1 LQTYIIIIIYVYR
14 RCSSLKIYTK
24 TGDKGTTSD
33 VLGQRISKGD
43 IKIELQ
49 GSIDEINA
57 GAGYLRALLNITGL
71 SQSDLDLD
79 SGLQDIQYALFR
91 IGGDVS
97 ADLSGN
103 YIKEADLEHLEKSI
117 DLMENATG
125 PLENFIYYSGSEA
138 ATYCHVV
145 RSAARR
151 AERVFVRYMENK
163 EYNLDYQYINRL
175 SDYLFSLA
183 RYINLLSKVPDEA
196 MKLK

>member
-1 LQTYIIIIIYVYR
+1 
-14 RCSSLKIYTK
+14 
-24 TGDKGTTSD
+24 
-33 VLGQRISKGD
+33 
-43 IKIELQ
+43 
-49 GSIDEINA
+49 
-57 GAGYLRALLNITGL
+57 LLNKTGL

-79 SGLQDIQYALFR
+79 SGLRDIQYALFR

-97 ADLSGN
+97 ANFSGN
-103 YIKEADLEHLEKSI
+103 YIKEADIDYLEKSI

>member
-1 LQTYIIIIIYVYR
+1 M
-14 RCSSLKIYTK
+14 KIYTK
-24 TGDKGTTSD
+24 TGDMGTTSD

-57 GAGYLRALLNITGL
+57 GVGYLRALLKNTVLTEAGF
-71 SQSDLDLD
+71 DLDD
-79 SGLQDIQYALFR
+79 SLRDVQYALFR

-97 ADLSGN
+97 SSFSQN
-103 YIKEADLEHLEKSI
+103 YIKASDIEQLENSI
-117 DLMENATG
+117 DLMTNSAG
-125 PLENFIYYSGSEA
+125 PLENFIYYSGNQA

-145 RSAARR
+145 RSVVRR
-151 AERVFVRYMENK
+151 AERVFVRHMEGK

-183 RYINLLSKVPDEA
+183 RYVNLLSRVPDEI

>member
-1 LQTYIIIIIYVYR
+1 M
-14 RCSSLKIYTK
+14 KIYTK

-33 VLGQRISKGD
+33 VLGQRVSKGD

-57 GAGYLRALLNITGL
+57 GAGYLRALLKNAAL
-71 SQSDLDLD
+71 SESVIDLDG
-79 SGLQDIQYALFR
+79 GLRDIQYALFR

-97 ADLSGN
+97 SDFSQN
-103 YIKEADLEHLEKSI
+103 YIKEADIEYLEQSI
-117 DLMENATG
+117 DIMTNTVG

-145 RSAARR
+145 RSVVRR
-151 AERVFVRYMENK
+151 AERVFVRHMENK
-163 EYNLDYQYINRL
+163 EYNNDYQYINRL

-183 RYINLLSKVPDEA
+183 RYINFLSKVPDEV
-196 MKLK
+196 MKLKA